1 MDTAGKKGSAHMNAT
16 FLDGYIKISILI
28 ALIDAVLAV
37 KSFQKNK
44 TTGRFL
50 GFACAGAAVVDI
62 SYLISILN
70 DEYLCMSVMSS
81 VYFVTIDV
89 MLMCLLV
96 FTVYFTKGKFTKTG
110 KTFMGLCAAYAG
122 FEILVFAINP
132 FYEIAIHYVRRNTFI
147 AKYSYQMRPLYVM
160 HLLFTYMLVVTVV
173 VLLFRKM
180 YRIPREYR
188 AQYRYVILGILIIV
202 SVNGVFLFWPGET
215 VYSLLDYSICG
226 YSLTAF
232 LLYWSCFDYSTHG
245 MLNCLKT
252 SIFENIGQGIVL
264 FDYNDHLIL
273 HNERADD
280 LLGGLQTEK
289 CALLEDF
296 LNCYDL
302 SLNTETGD
310 DSFSLQC
317 YIKNGE
323 DIRPLRCDIRSL
335 KNEKGQR
342 LGQLFVFSDAAL
354 ETDLLTGF
362 QDWESFQLFANSS
375 PNAFPCP
382 TAAAIC
388 DINSLSVINST
399 MGNQVGNQQIRM
411 LADTMRQCFPK
422 KTYYVRGLE
431 ASLIALCSHSSE
443 SEMQACM
450 ARVKELFSGKIQYAV
465 SVTTE
470 EKPDILRAVFSA
482 SKAMRAKKLLDRE
495 SIHSDMLT
503 SLIRALQECDSD
515 TEHHVRRTQLMGA
528 ELGKRIELTDIQQ
541 SNLSLLC
548 LLHDIGKIGIPLEIL
563 NKPGK
568 LSEEEWKILQSHTE
582 KGYEIANSNNE
593 LRGIADEIRHH
604 HERWDGKGYPD
615 GLSRESIPL
624 LSRVIAVVDAYDAMT
639 NNRSYRHAMSPS
651 EAMAELKRCAG
662 SQFDPFIVSE
672 FLQMLKERPPEEIE
686 GGDTAEKRE
695 NGPADQLGP
704 ADSGVETGRH
714 VHLVPYSRYVLDES
728 MRIVFVD
735 ENFEKLTGYTQ
746 EDIRTTTMIQAD
758 LIPEEERTE
767 YLCHTNACLAKSP
780 LVFQEHKLRRKDG
793 SDIYVFCFGRVY
805 FDSAVRAERSEIII
819 ADITKTYSMK
829 MLADAEQNKAQIRLK
844 YWEDTYRR
852 DSLTG
857 LLNHAAFRSDVELKL
872 LEGNAKVLMMMMDVD
887 KFKEYNDTFGHHN
900 GDKFL
905 ILVAQALHVSL
916 RKEDRACRMGGDEF
930 AAALFFNLD
939 TPEAVI
945 RERAQQIFDKV
956 SITLRGATGGTGI
969 SMGAAIA
976 EPDTTF
982 NQLYEA
988 SDKALYQAKE
998 SGRGRLVIS

>member
-1 MDTAGKKGSAHMNAT
+1 MNAT

-110 KTFMGLCAAYAG
+110 KTFMGLCAAYTG

-302 SLNTETGD
+302 SLNTETAD

-317 YIKNGE
+317 YIENGE

-362 QDWESFQLFANSS
+362 QDWESFQLFADSS

-470 EKPDILRAVFSA
+470 EKPDILRAIFSA

-495 SIHSDMLT
+495 STHSDMLT

-672 FLQMLKERPPEEIE
+672 FLQLLKERPPEEI
-686 GGDTAEKRE
+686 GSGDTAEKRG
-695 NGPADQLGP
+695 NGPADQPGP
-704 ADSGVETGRH
+704 ADSSVETGRH

-746 EDIRTTTMIQAD
+746 EDIRTTPMIQAD

-872 LEGNAKVLMMMMDVD
+872 LEGNAKVLMLMMDVD

-998 SGRGRLVIS
+998 NGRGRLVIS

>member
-1 MDTAGKKGSAHMNAT
+1 MNAM
-16 FLDGYIKISILI
+16 FLDYYIMISILI
-28 ALIDAVLAV
+28 ALVDAVLAI

-50 GFACAGAAVVDI
+50 GHACAGAAVVDI
-62 SYLISILN
+62 SYLVSILN
-70 DEYLCMSVMSS
+70 DDYLCMSVMSS
-81 VYFVTIDV
+81 IYFVTIDV
-89 MLMCLLV
+89 MLLCLLV
-96 FTVYFTKGKFTKTG
+96 FTVYFTKGKFTKAG
-110 KTFMGLCAAYAG
+110 KTFLGLSVLYTA
-122 FEILVFAINP
+122 FEIVVFAINP
-132 FYEIAIHYVRRNTFI
+132 FYEIAIHYVPRNTLI
-147 AKYSYQMRPLYVM
+147 AKYSYQMRPLYVI
-160 HLLFTYMLVVTVV
+160 HLLFTYTLVIVVV
-173 VLLFRKM
+173 VLLIRKM
-180 YRIPREYR
+180 CSIPKEYR
-188 AQYRYVILGILIIV
+188 AQYRYVILGILVIV

-273 HNERADD
+273 HNEKADA
-280 LLGGLQTEK
+280 LLGGIQPEK
-289 CALLEDF
+289 CAVLEDF

-302 SLNTETGD
+302 SLNAETED

-317 YIKNGE
+317 YIKNDE
-323 DIRPLRCDIRSL
+323 DVRPLRCDIRSL

-362 QDWESFQLFANSS
+362 QDWESFQLFAGSN

-382 TAAAIC
+382 TAVAIC

-399 MGNQVGNQQIRM
+399 MGNQAGNQAIKM

-422 KTYYVRGLE
+422 QTYYVRGLE
-431 ASLIALCSHSSE
+431 ANLIALCSHSNE
-443 SEMQACM
+443 AAMQTHM
-450 ARVKELFSGKIQYAV
+450 ARVKESFSGKIQYAV

-470 EKPDILRAVFSA
+470 SNPDIQQAILMAT
-482 SKAMRAKKLLDRE
+482 KAMRAKKLLDRE
-495 SIHSDMLT
+495 SIHSEMLT

-541 SNLSLLC
+541 SKLSLLC

-568 LSEEEWKILQSHTE
+568 LSDEEWKILQSHTE
-582 KGYEIANSNNE
+582 KGYEIASSNNE

-639 NNRSYRHAMSPS
+639 NNRSYRHAISAS
-651 EAMAELKRCAG
+651 KAMAELRRCAG

-672 FLQMLKERPPEEIE
+672 FLQMLKENPPDELIS
-686 GGDTAEKRE
+686 GDAAEKSRNE
-695 NGPADQLGP
+695 HIEHAETADNGT
-704 ADSGVETGRH
+704 ETCHH
-714 VHLVPYSRYVLDES
+714 VHSVPYSRYVLDES
-728 MRIVFVD
+728 MRIVSAD
-735 ENFEKLTGYTQ
+735 ENFEKLTGYTPK
-746 EDIRTTTMIQAD
+746 DIQARSVLQAD

-780 LVFQEHKLRRKDG
+780 MVFQEHKLRRKDG

-819 ADITKTYSMK
+819 ADITKTYSVK

-844 YWEDTYRR
+844 YWEETYRR

-857 LLNHAAFRSDVELKL
+857 LLNHAAFRSDLELKL
-872 LEGNAKVLMMMMDVD
+872 LEGKSKVMMLMMDVD

-905 ILVAQALHVSL
+905 ILVAQTLHMSL

-930 AAALFFNLD
+930 AAALFFSLN
-939 TPEAVI
+939 TPEATI
-945 RERAQQIFDKV
+945 QERAQQIFDKV
-956 SITLRGATGGTGI
+956 SITLKGADGRTGI
-969 SMGAAIA
+969 SMGVAIA
-976 EPDTTF
+976 EPDATF

-998 SGRGRLVIS
+998 NGRGRLVIS

>member
-1 MDTAGKKGSAHMNAT
+1 MNAM
-16 FLDGYIKISILI
+16 FLDYYIMISILI
-28 ALIDAVLAV
+28 ALVDAVLAI

-50 GFACAGAAVVDI
+50 GHACAGAAVVDI
-62 SYLISILN
+62 SYLVSILN
-70 DEYLCMSVMSS
+70 DDYLCMSVMSS
-81 VYFVTIDV
+81 IYFVTIDV
-89 MLMCLLV
+89 MLLCLLV
-96 FTVYFTKGKFTKTG
+96 FTVYFTKGKFTKAG
-110 KTFMGLCAAYAG
+110 NTFLGLSVLYTA
-122 FEILVFAINP
+122 FEIVVFAINP
-132 FYEIAIHYVRRNTFI
+132 FYEIAIHYVPRNTLI
-147 AKYSYQMRPLYVM
+147 AKYSYQMRPLYVI
-160 HLLFTYMLVVTVV
+160 HLLFTYTLVIVVV
-173 VLLFRKM
+173 VLLIRKM
-180 YRIPREYR
+180 CSIPKEYR
-188 AQYRYVILGILIIV
+188 AQYRYVILGILVIV

-273 HNERADD
+273 HNERADA
-280 LLGGLQTEK
+280 LLGGIQPEK
-289 CALLEDF
+289 CAVLEDF

-302 SLNTETGD
+302 SLNAETED

-317 YIKNGE
+317 YIKNDE
-323 DIRPLRCDIRSL
+323 DVRPLRCDIRSL

-362 QDWESFQLFANSS
+362 QDWESFQLFAGSN

-382 TAAAIC
+382 TAVAIC

-399 MGNQVGNQQIRM
+399 MGNQAGNQAIKM

-422 KTYYVRGLE
+422 QTYYVRGLE
-431 ASLIALCSHSSE
+431 ANLIALCSHSNE
-443 SEMQACM
+443 AAMQTHM
-450 ARVKELFSGKIQYAV
+450 ARVKESFSGKIQYAV

-470 EKPDILRAVFSA
+470 SNPDIQQAILMAT
-482 SKAMRAKKLLDRE
+482 KAMRAKKLLDRE
-495 SIHSDMLT
+495 SIHSEMLT

-541 SNLSLLC
+541 SKLSLLC

-568 LSEEEWKILQSHTE
+568 LSDEEWKILQSHTE
-582 KGYEIANSNNE
+582 KGYEIASSNNE

-639 NNRSYRHAMSPS
+639 NNRSYRHAISAS
-651 EAMAELKRCAG
+651 KAMAELRRCVG

-672 FLQMLKERPPEEIE
+672 FLQMLKENPPDELIS
-686 GGDTAEKRE
+686 GDAAEKSRNE
-695 NGPADQLGP
+695 HIEHAETADNGT
-704 ADSGVETGRH
+704 ETCHH
-714 VHLVPYSRYVLDES
+714 VHSVPYSRYVLDES
-728 MRIVFVD
+728 MRIVSAD
-735 ENFEKLTGYTQ
+735 ENFEKLTGYTPK
-746 EDIRTTTMIQAD
+746 DIQARSVLQAD

-780 LVFQEHKLRRKDG
+780 MVFQEHKLRRKDG

-819 ADITKTYSMK
+819 ADITKTYSVK

-844 YWEDTYRR
+844 YWEETYRR

-857 LLNHAAFRSDVELKL
+857 LLNHAAFRSDLELKL
-872 LEGNAKVLMMMMDVD
+872 LEGKSKVMMLMMDVD

-905 ILVAQALHVSL
+905 ILVAQTLHMSL

-930 AAALFFNLD
+930 AAALFFSLN
-939 TPEAVI
+939 TPEATI
-945 RERAQQIFDKV
+945 QERAQQIFDKV
-956 SITLRGATGGTGI
+956 SITLKGADGRTGI
-969 SMGAAIA
+969 SMGVAIA
-976 EPDTTF
+976 EPDATF

-998 SGRGRLVIS
+998 NGRGRLVIS

>member
-1 MDTAGKKGSAHMNAT
+1 MNAM
-16 FLDGYIKISILI
+16 FLDYYIMISILI
-28 ALIDAVLAV
+28 ALVDAVLAI

-50 GFACAGAAVVDI
+50 GHACAGAAVVDI
-62 SYLISILN
+62 SYLVSILN
-70 DEYLCMSVMSS
+70 DDYLCMSVMSS
-81 VYFVTIDV
+81 IYFVTIDV
-89 MLMCLLV
+89 MLLCLLV
-96 FTVYFTKGKFTKTG
+96 FTVYFTKGKFTKAG
-110 KTFMGLCAAYAG
+110 NTFLGLSVLYTA
-122 FEILVFAINP
+122 FEIVVFAINP
-132 FYEIAIHYVRRNTFI
+132 FYEIAIHYVPRNTLI
-147 AKYSYQMRPLYVM
+147 AKYSYQMRPLYVI
-160 HLLFTYMLVVTVV
+160 HLLFTYTLVIVVV
-173 VLLFRKM
+173 VLLIRKM
-180 YRIPREYR
+180 CSIPKEYR
-188 AQYRYVILGILIIV
+188 AQYRYVILGILVIV

-273 HNERADD
+273 HNERADA
-280 LLGGLQTEK
+280 LLGGIQPEK
-289 CALLEDF
+289 CAVLEDF

-302 SLNTETGD
+302 SLNAETED

-317 YIKNGE
+317 YIKNDE
-323 DIRPLRCDIRSL
+323 DVRPLRCDIRSL

-362 QDWESFQLFANSS
+362 QDWESFQLFAGSN

-382 TAAAIC
+382 TAVAIC

-399 MGNQVGNQQIRM
+399 MGNQAGNQAIKM

-422 KTYYVRGLE
+422 QTYYVRGLE
-431 ASLIALCSHSSE
+431 ANLIALCSHSNE
-443 SEMQACM
+443 AAMQTHM
-450 ARVKELFSGKIQYAV
+450 ARVKESFSGKIQYAV

-470 EKPDILRAVFSA
+470 SNPDIQQAILMAT
-482 SKAMRAKKLLDRE
+482 KAMRAKKLLDRE
-495 SIHSDMLT
+495 SIHSEMLT

-541 SNLSLLC
+541 SKLSLLC

-568 LSEEEWKILQSHTE
+568 LSDEEWKILQSHTE
-582 KGYEIANSNNE
+582 KGYEIASSNNE

-639 NNRSYRHAMSPS
+639 NNRSYRHAISAS
-651 EAMAELKRCAG
+651 KAMAELRRCAG

-672 FLQMLKERPPEEIE
+672 FLQMLKENPPDELIS
-686 GGDTAEKRE
+686 GDAAEKSRNE
-695 NGPADQLGP
+695 HIEHAETADNGT
-704 ADSGVETGRH
+704 ETCHH
-714 VHLVPYSRYVLDES
+714 VHSVPYSRYVLDES
-728 MRIVFVD
+728 MRIVSAD
-735 ENFEKLTGYTQ
+735 ENFEKLTGYTPK
-746 EDIRTTTMIQAD
+746 DIQARPVLQAD

-780 LVFQEHKLRRKDG
+780 MVFQEHKLRRKDG

-844 YWEDTYRR
+844 YWEETYRR

-857 LLNHAAFRSDVELKL
+857 LLNHAAFRSDLELKL
-872 LEGNAKVLMMMMDVD
+872 LEGKSKVMMLMMDVD

-905 ILVAQALHVSL
+905 ILVAQTLHMSL

-930 AAALFFNLD
+930 AAALFFSLN
-939 TPEAVI
+939 TPEATI
-945 RERAQQIFDKV
+945 QERAQQIFDKV
-956 SITLRGATGGTGI
+956 SITLKGADGRTGI
-969 SMGAAIA
+969 SMGVAIA
-976 EPDTTF
+976 EPDATF

-998 SGRGRLVIS
+998 NGRGRLVIS

>member
-1 MDTAGKKGSAHMNAT
+1 MNAM
-16 FLDGYIKISILI
+16 FLDYYIMISILI
-28 ALIDAVLAV
+28 ALVDAVLAI

-50 GFACAGAAVVDI
+50 GHACTGAAVVDI
-62 SYLISILN
+62 SYLVSILN
-70 DEYLCMSVMSS
+70 DDYLCMSVMSS
-81 VYFVTIDV
+81 IYFVTIDV
-89 MLMCLLV
+89 MLLCLLV
-96 FTVYFTKGKFTKTG
+96 FTVYFTKGKFTKAG
-110 KTFMGLCAAYAG
+110 NTFLGLSVLYTA
-122 FEILVFAINP
+122 FEIVVFAINP
-132 FYEIAIHYVRRNTFI
+132 FYEIAIHYVPRNTLI
-147 AKYSYQMRPLYVM
+147 AKYSYQMRPLYVI
-160 HLLFTYMLVVTVV
+160 HLLFTYTLVIVVV
-173 VLLFRKM
+173 VLLIRKM
-180 YRIPREYR
+180 CSIPKEYR
-188 AQYRYVILGILIIV
+188 AQYRYVILGILVIV

-273 HNERADD
+273 HNERADA
-280 LLGGLQTEK
+280 LLGGIQPEK
-289 CALLEDF
+289 CAVLEDF

-302 SLNTETGD
+302 SLNAETED

-317 YIKNGE
+317 YIKNDE
-323 DIRPLRCDIRSL
+323 DVRPLRCDIRSL

-362 QDWESFQLFANSS
+362 QDWESFQLFAGSN

-382 TAAAIC
+382 TAVAIC
-388 DINSLSVINST
+388 DINTLSVINST
-399 MGNQVGNQQIRM
+399 MGNQAGNQAIKM

-422 KTYYVRGLE
+422 QTYYVRGLE
-431 ASLIALCSHSSE
+431 ANLIALCSHSNE
-443 SEMQACM
+443 AAMQTHM
-450 ARVKELFSGKIQYAV
+450 ARVKESFSGKIQYAV

-470 EKPDILRAVFSA
+470 SNPDIQQAILMAT
-482 SKAMRAKKLLDRE
+482 KAMRAKKLLDRE
-495 SIHSDMLT
+495 SIHSEMLT

-541 SNLSLLC
+541 SKLSLLC

-568 LSEEEWKILQSHTE
+568 LSDEEWKILQSHTE
-582 KGYEIANSNNE
+582 KGYEIASSNNE

-639 NNRSYRHAMSPS
+639 NNRSYRHAISAS
-651 EAMAELKRCAG
+651 KAMAELRRCAG

-672 FLQMLKERPPEEIE
+672 FLQMLKENPPDELIS
-686 GGDTAEKRE
+686 GDAAEKSRNE
-695 NGPADQLGP
+695 HIEHAETADNGT
-704 ADSGVETGRH
+704 ETCHH
-714 VHLVPYSRYVLDES
+714 VHSVPYSRYVLDES
-728 MRIVFVD
+728 MRIVSAD
-735 ENFEKLTGYTQ
+735 ENFEKLTGYTPK
-746 EDIRTTTMIQAD
+746 DIQARSVLQAD

-780 LVFQEHKLRRKDG
+780 MVFQEHKLRRKDG

-819 ADITKTYSMK
+819 ADITKTYSVK

-844 YWEDTYRR
+844 YWEETYRR

-857 LLNHAAFRSDVELKL
+857 LLNHAAFRSDLELKL
-872 LEGNAKVLMMMMDVD
+872 LEGKSKVMMLMMDVD

-905 ILVAQALHVSL
+905 ILVAQTLHMSL

-930 AAALFFNLD
+930 AAALFFSLN
-939 TPEAVI
+939 TPEATI
-945 RERAQQIFDKV
+945 QERAQQIFDKV
-956 SITLRGATGGTGI
+956 SITLKGADGRTGI
-969 SMGAAIA
+969 SMGVAIA
-976 EPDTTF
+976 EPDATF

-998 SGRGRLVIS
+998 NGRGRLVIS

>member
-1 MDTAGKKGSAHMNAT
+1 MNAM
-16 FLDGYIKISILI
+16 FLDYYIMISILI
-28 ALIDAVLAV
+28 ALVDAVLAI

-50 GFACAGAAVVDI
+50 GHACTGAAVVDI
-62 SYLISILN
+62 SYLVSILN
-70 DEYLCMSVMSS
+70 DDYLCMSVMSS
-81 VYFVTIDV
+81 IYFVTIDV
-89 MLMCLLV
+89 MLLCLLV
-96 FTVYFTKGKFTKTG
+96 FTVYFTKGKFTKAG
-110 KTFMGLCAAYAG
+110 NTFLGLSVLYTA
-122 FEILVFAINP
+122 FEIVVFAINP
-132 FYEIAIHYVRRNTFI
+132 FYEIAIHYVPRNTLI
-147 AKYSYQMRPLYVM
+147 AKYSYQMRPLYVI
-160 HLLFTYMLVVTVV
+160 HLLFTYTLVIVVV
-173 VLLFRKM
+173 VLLIRKM
-180 YRIPREYR
+180 CSIPKEYR
-188 AQYRYVILGILIIV
+188 AQYRYVILGILVIV

-273 HNERADD
+273 HNERADA
-280 LLGGLQTEK
+280 LLGGIQPEK
-289 CALLEDF
+289 CAVLEDF

-302 SLNTETGD
+302 SLNAETED

-317 YIKNGE
+317 YIKSDE
-323 DIRPLRCDIRSL
+323 DVRPLRCDIRSL

-362 QDWESFQLFANSS
+362 QDWESFQLFAGSN

-382 TAAAIC
+382 TAVAIC

-399 MGNQVGNQQIRM
+399 MGNQAGNQAIKM

-422 KTYYVRGLE
+422 QTYYVRGLE
-431 ASLIALCSHSSE
+431 ANLIALCSHSNE
-443 SEMQACM
+443 AAMQTHM
-450 ARVKELFSGKIQYAV
+450 ARVKESFSGKIQYAV

-470 EKPDILRAVFSA
+470 SNPDIQQAILMAT
-482 SKAMRAKKLLDRE
+482 KAMRAKKLLDRE
-495 SIHSDMLT
+495 SIHSEMLT

-541 SNLSLLC
+541 SKLSLLC

-568 LSEEEWKILQSHTE
+568 LSDEEWKILQSHTE
-582 KGYEIANSNNE
+582 KGYEIASSNNE

-639 NNRSYRHAMSPS
+639 NNRSYRHAISAS
-651 EAMAELKRCAG
+651 KAMAELRRCAG

-672 FLQMLKERPPEEIE
+672 FLQMLKENPPDELIS
-686 GGDTAEKRE
+686 GDAAEKSRNE
-695 NGPADQLGP
+695 HIEHAETADNGT
-704 ADSGVETGRH
+704 ETCHH
-714 VHLVPYSRYVLDES
+714 VHSVPYSRYVLDES
-728 MRIVFVD
+728 MRIVSAD
-735 ENFEKLTGYTQ
+735 ENFEKLTGYTPK
-746 EDIRTTTMIQAD
+746 DIQARSVLQAD

-780 LVFQEHKLRRKDG
+780 MVFQEHKLRRKDG

-844 YWEDTYRR
+844 YWEETYRR

-857 LLNHAAFRSDVELKL
+857 LLNHAAFRSDLELKL
-872 LEGNAKVLMMMMDVD
+872 LEGKSKVMMLMMDVD

-905 ILVAQALHVSL
+905 ILVAQTLHMSL

-930 AAALFFNLD
+930 AAALFFSLN
-939 TPEAVI
+939 TPEATI
-945 RERAQQIFDKV
+945 QERAQQIFDKV
-956 SITLRGATGGTGI
+956 SITLKGADGRTGI
-969 SMGAAIA
+969 SMGVAIA
-976 EPDTTF
+976 EPDATF

-998 SGRGRLVIS
+998 NGRGRLVIS

>member
-1 MDTAGKKGSAHMNAT
+1 MNAM
-16 FLDGYIKISILI
+16 FLDYYIMISILI
-28 ALIDAVLAV
+28 ALVDAVLAI

-50 GFACAGAAVVDI
+50 GHACAGAAVVDI
-62 SYLISILN
+62 SYLVSILN
-70 DEYLCMSVMSS
+70 DDYLCMSVMSS
-81 VYFVTIDV
+81 IYFVTIDV
-89 MLMCLLV
+89 MLLCLLV
-96 FTVYFTKGKFTKTG
+96 FTVYFTKGKFTKAG
-110 KTFMGLCAAYAG
+110 NTFLGLSVLYTA
-122 FEILVFAINP
+122 FEIVVFAINP
-132 FYEIAIHYVRRNTFI
+132 FYEIASHYVPRDTLI
-147 AKYSYQMRPLYVM
+147 AKYSYQMRPLYVI
-160 HLLFTYMLVVTVV
+160 HLLFTYTLVIVVV
-173 VLLFRKM
+173 VLLIRKM
-180 YRIPREYR
+180 CSIPKEYR
-188 AQYRYVILGILIIV
+188 AQYRYVILGILVIV

-273 HNERADD
+273 HNERADA
-280 LLGGLQTEK
+280 LLGGIQPEK
-289 CALLEDF
+289 CAVLEDF

-302 SLNTETGD
+302 SLNAETED

-317 YIKNGE
+317 YIKNDE
-323 DIRPLRCDIRSL
+323 DVRPLRCDIRSL

-362 QDWESFQLFANSS
+362 QDWESFQLFAGSN

-382 TAAAIC
+382 TAVAIC

-399 MGNQVGNQQIRM
+399 MGNQAGNQAIKM

-422 KTYYVRGLE
+422 QTYYVRGLE
-431 ASLIALCSHSSE
+431 ANLIALCSHSNE
-443 SEMQACM
+443 AAMQTHM
-450 ARVKELFSGKIQYAV
+450 ARVKESFSGKIQYAV

-470 EKPDILRAVFSA
+470 SNPDIQQAILMAT
-482 SKAMRAKKLLDRE
+482 KAMRAKKLLDRE
-495 SIHSDMLT
+495 SIHSEMLT

-541 SNLSLLC
+541 SKLSLLC

-568 LSEEEWKILQSHTE
+568 LSDEEWKILQSHTE
-582 KGYEIANSNNE
+582 KGYEIASSNNE

-639 NNRSYRHAMSPS
+639 NNRSYRHAISAS
-651 EAMAELKRCAG
+651 KAMAELRRCAG

-672 FLQMLKERPPEEIE
+672 FLQMLKENPPDELIS
-686 GGDTAEKRE
+686 GDAAEKSRNE
-695 NGPADQLGP
+695 HIEHAETADNGT
-704 ADSGVETGRH
+704 ETCHH
-714 VHLVPYSRYVLDES
+714 VHSVPYSRYVLDES
-728 MRIVFVD
+728 MRIVSAD
-735 ENFEKLTGYTQ
+735 ENFEKLTGYTPK
-746 EDIRTTTMIQAD
+746 DIQARSVLQAD

-780 LVFQEHKLRRKDG
+780 MVFQEHKLRRKDG

-844 YWEDTYRR
+844 YWEETYRR

-857 LLNHAAFRSDVELKL
+857 LLNHAAFRSDLELKL
-872 LEGNAKVLMMMMDVD
+872 LEGKSKVMMLMMDVD

-905 ILVAQALHVSL
+905 ILVAQTLHMSL

-930 AAALFFNLD
+930 AAALFFSLN
-939 TPEAVI
+939 TPEATI
-945 RERAQQIFDKV
+945 QERAQQIFDKV
-956 SITLRGATGGTGI
+956 SITLKGADGRTGI
-969 SMGAAIA
+969 SMGVAIA
-976 EPDTTF
+976 EPDATF

-998 SGRGRLVIS
+998 NGRGRLVIS

>member
-1 MDTAGKKGSAHMNAT
+1 MNAM
-16 FLDGYIKISILI
+16 FLDYYIMISILI
-28 ALIDAVLAV
+28 ALVDAVLAI

-50 GFACAGAAVVDI
+50 GHACAGAAVVDI
-62 SYLISILN
+62 SYLVSILN
-70 DEYLCMSVMSS
+70 DDYLCMSVMSS
-81 VYFVTIDV
+81 IYFVTIDV
-89 MLMCLLV
+89 MLLCLLV
-96 FTVYFTKGKFTKTG
+96 FTVYFTKGKFTKAG
-110 KTFMGLCAAYAG
+110 NTFLGLSVLYTA
-122 FEILVFAINP
+122 FEIVVFAINP
-132 FYEIAIHYVRRNTFI
+132 FYEIAIHYVPRNTLI
-147 AKYSYQMRPLYVM
+147 AKYSYQMRPLYVI
-160 HLLFTYMLVVTVV
+160 HLLFTYTLVIVVV
-173 VLLFRKM
+173 VLLIRKM
-180 YRIPREYR
+180 CSIPKEYR
-188 AQYRYVILGILIIV
+188 AQYRYVILGILVIV

-273 HNERADD
+273 HNERADA
-280 LLGGLQTEK
+280 LLGGIQPEK
-289 CALLEDF
+289 CAVLEDF

-302 SLNTETGD
+302 SLNAETED

-317 YIKNGE
+317 YIKNDE
-323 DIRPLRCDIRSL
+323 DVRPLRCDIRSL

-362 QDWESFQLFANSS
+362 QDWESFQLFAGSN

-382 TAAAIC
+382 TAVAIC

-399 MGNQVGNQQIRM
+399 MGNQAGNQAIKM

-422 KTYYVRGLE
+422 QTYYVRGLE
-431 ASLIALCSHSSE
+431 ANLIALCSHSNE
-443 SEMQACM
+443 AAMQTHM
-450 ARVKELFSGKIQYAV
+450 ARVKESFSGKIQYAV

-470 EKPDILRAVFSA
+470 SNPDIQQAILMAT
-482 SKAMRAKKLLDRE
+482 KAMRAKKLLDRE
-495 SIHSDMLT
+495 SIHSEMLT

-541 SNLSLLC
+541 SKLSLLC

-568 LSEEEWKILQSHTE
+568 LSDEEWKILQSHTE
-582 KGYEIANSNNE
+582 KGYEIASSNNE

-639 NNRSYRHAMSPS
+639 NNRSYRHAISAS
-651 EAMAELKRCAG
+651 KAMAELRRCAG

-672 FLQMLKERPPEEIE
+672 FLQMLKENPPDELIS
-686 GGDTAEKRE
+686 GDAAEKSRNE
-695 NGPADQLGP
+695 HIEHAETADNGT
-704 ADSGVETGRH
+704 ETCHH
-714 VHLVPYSRYVLDES
+714 VHSVPYSRYVLDES
-728 MRIVFVD
+728 MRIVSAD
-735 ENFEKLTGYTQ
+735 ENFEKLTGYTPK
-746 EDIRTTTMIQAD
+746 DIQARSVLQAD

-780 LVFQEHKLRRKDG
+780 MVFQEHKLRRKDG

-819 ADITKTYSMK
+819 ADITKTYSVK

-844 YWEDTYRR
+844 YWEETYRR

-857 LLNHAAFRSDVELKL
+857 LLNHAAFRSDLELKL
-872 LEGNAKVLMMMMDVD
+872 LEGKSKVMMLMMDVD

-905 ILVAQALHVSL
+905 ILVAQTLHMSL

-930 AAALFFNLD
+930 AAALFFSLN
-939 TPEAVI
+939 TPEATI
-945 RERAQQIFDKV
+945 QERAQQIFDKV
-956 SITLRGATGGTGI
+956 SITLKGADGRTGI
-969 SMGAAIA
+969 SMGVAIA
-976 EPDTTF
+976 EPDATF
-982 NQLYEA
+982 YQLYEA

-998 SGRGRLVIS
+998 NGRGRLVIS

>member
-1 MDTAGKKGSAHMNAT
+1 MNAM
-16 FLDGYIKISILI
+16 FLDYYIMISILI
-28 ALIDAVLAV
+28 ALVDAVLAI

-50 GFACAGAAVVDI
+50 GHACAGAAVVDI
-62 SYLISILN
+62 SYLVSILN
-70 DEYLCMSVMSS
+70 DDYLCMSVMSS
-81 VYFVTIDV
+81 IYFVTIDV
-89 MLMCLLV
+89 MLLCLLV
-96 FTVYFTKGKFTKTG
+96 FTVYFTKGKFTKAG
-110 KTFMGLCAAYAG
+110 NTFLGLSVLYTA
-122 FEILVFAINP
+122 FEIVVFAINP
-132 FYEIAIHYVRRNTFI
+132 FYEIAIHYVPRNTLI
-147 AKYSYQMRPLYVM
+147 AKYSYQMRPLYVI
-160 HLLFTYMLVVTVV
+160 HLLFTYTLVIVVV
-173 VLLFRKM
+173 VLLIRKM
-180 YRIPREYR
+180 CSIPKEYR
-188 AQYRYVILGILIIV
+188 AQYRYVILGILVIV

-264 FDYNDHLIL
+264 FDYNDRLIL
-273 HNERADD
+273 HNERADA
-280 LLGGLQTEK
+280 LLGGIQPEK
-289 CALLEDF
+289 CAVLEDF

-302 SLNTETGD
+302 SLNAETED

-317 YIKNGE
+317 YIKNDE
-323 DIRPLRCDIRSL
+323 DVRPLRCDIRSL

-362 QDWESFQLFANSS
+362 QDWESFQLFAGSN

-382 TAAAIC
+382 TAVAIC

-399 MGNQVGNQQIRM
+399 MGNQAGNQAIKM

-422 KTYYVRGLE
+422 QTYYVRGLE
-431 ASLIALCSHSSE
+431 ANLIALCSHSNE
-443 SEMQACM
+443 AAMQTHM
-450 ARVKELFSGKIQYAV
+450 ARVKESFSGKIQYAV

-470 EKPDILRAVFSA
+470 SNPDIQQAILMAT
-482 SKAMRAKKLLDRE
+482 KAMRAKKLLDRE
-495 SIHSDMLT
+495 SIHSEMLT

-541 SNLSLLC
+541 SKLSLLC

-568 LSEEEWKILQSHTE
+568 LSDEEWKILQSHTE
-582 KGYEIANSNNE
+582 KGYEIASSNNE

-639 NNRSYRHAMSPS
+639 NNRSYRHAISAS
-651 EAMAELKRCAG
+651 KAMAELRRCAG

-672 FLQMLKERPPEEIE
+672 FLQMLKENPPDELIS
-686 GGDTAEKRE
+686 GDAAEKSRNE
-695 NGPADQLGP
+695 HIEHAETADNGT
-704 ADSGVETGRH
+704 ETCHH
-714 VHLVPYSRYVLDES
+714 VHSVPYSRYVLDES
-728 MRIVFVD
+728 MRIVSAD
-735 ENFEKLTGYTQ
+735 ENFEKLTGYTPK
-746 EDIRTTTMIQAD
+746 DIQARPVLQAD

-780 LVFQEHKLRRKDG
+780 MVFQEHKLRRKDG

-819 ADITKTYSMK
+819 ADITKTYSVK

-844 YWEDTYRR
+844 YWEETYRR

-857 LLNHAAFRSDVELKL
+857 LLNHAAFRSDLELKL
-872 LEGNAKVLMMMMDVD
+872 LEGKSKVMMLMMDVD

-905 ILVAQALHVSL
+905 ILVAQTLHMSL

-930 AAALFFNLD
+930 AAALFFSLN
-939 TPEAVI
+939 TPEATI
-945 RERAQQIFDKV
+945 QERAQQIFDKV
-956 SITLRGATGGTGI
+956 SITLKGADGRTGI
-969 SMGAAIA
+969 SMGVAIA
-976 EPDTTF
+976 EPDATF

-998 SGRGRLVIS
+998 NGRGRLVIS

>member
-1 MDTAGKKGSAHMNAT
+1 MNAM
-16 FLDGYIKISILI
+16 FLDYYIMISILI
-28 ALIDAVLAV
+28 ALVDAVLAI

-50 GFACAGAAVVDI
+50 GHACTGAAVVDI
-62 SYLISILN
+62 SYLVSILN
-70 DEYLCMSVMSS
+70 DDYLCMSVMSS
-81 VYFVTIDV
+81 IYFVTIDV
-89 MLMCLLV
+89 MLLCLLV
-96 FTVYFTKGKFTKTG
+96 FTVYFTKGKFTKAG
-110 KTFMGLCAAYAG
+110 NTFLGLSVLYTA
-122 FEILVFAINP
+122 FEIVVFAINP
-132 FYEIAIHYVRRNTFI
+132 FYEIAIHYVPRNTLI
-147 AKYSYQMRPLYVM
+147 AKYSYQMRPLYVI
-160 HLLFTYMLVVTVV
+160 HLLFTYTLVIVVV
-173 VLLFRKM
+173 VLLIRKM
-180 YRIPREYR
+180 CSIPKEYR
-188 AQYRYVILGILIIV
+188 AQYRYVILGILVIV

-273 HNERADD
+273 HNERADA
-280 LLGGLQTEK
+280 LLGGIQPEK
-289 CALLEDF
+289 CAVLEDF

-302 SLNTETGD
+302 SLNAETED

-317 YIKNGE
+317 YIKNDE
-323 DIRPLRCDIRSL
+323 DVRPLRCDIRSL

-362 QDWESFQLFANSS
+362 QDWESFQLFAGSN

-382 TAAAIC
+382 TAVAIC
-388 DINSLSVINST
+388 DINGLSVINST
-399 MGNQVGNQQIRM
+399 MGNQAGNQAIKM

-422 KTYYVRGLE
+422 QTYYVRGLE
-431 ASLIALCSHSSE
+431 ANLIALCSHSNE
-443 SEMQACM
+443 AAMQTHM
-450 ARVKELFSGKIQYAV
+450 ARVKESFSGKIQYAV

-470 EKPDILRAVFSA
+470 SNPDIQQAILMAT
-482 SKAMRAKKLLDRE
+482 KAMRAKKLLDRE
-495 SIHSDMLT
+495 SIHSEMLT

-541 SNLSLLC
+541 SKLSLLC

-568 LSEEEWKILQSHTE
+568 LSDEEWKILQSHTE
-582 KGYEIANSNNE
+582 KGYEIASSNNE

-639 NNRSYRHAMSPS
+639 NNRSYRHAISAS
-651 EAMAELKRCAG
+651 KAMAELRRCAG

-672 FLQMLKERPPEEIE
+672 FLQMLKENPPDELIS
-686 GGDTAEKRE
+686 GDAAEKSRNE
-695 NGPADQLGP
+695 HIEHAETADNGT
-704 ADSGVETGRH
+704 ETCHH
-714 VHLVPYSRYVLDES
+714 VHSVPYSRYVLDES
-728 MRIVFVD
+728 MRIVSAD
-735 ENFEKLTGYTQ
+735 ENFEKLTGYTPK
-746 EDIRTTTMIQAD
+746 DIQARSVLQAD

-780 LVFQEHKLRRKDG
+780 MVFQEHKLRRKDG

-844 YWEDTYRR
+844 YWEETYRR

-857 LLNHAAFRSDVELKL
+857 LLNHAAFRSDLELKL
-872 LEGNAKVLMMMMDVD
+872 LEGKSKVMMLMMDVD

-905 ILVAQALHVSL
+905 ILVAQTLHMSL

-930 AAALFFNLD
+930 AAALFFSLN
-939 TPEAVI
+939 TPEATI
-945 RERAQQIFDKV
+945 QERAQQIFDKV
-956 SITLRGATGGTGI
+956 SITLKGADGRTGI
-969 SMGAAIA
+969 SMGVAIA
-976 EPDTTF
+976 EPDATF

-998 SGRGRLVIS
+998 NGRGRLVIS

>member
-1 MDTAGKKGSAHMNAT
+1 MNAM
-16 FLDGYIKISILI
+16 FLDYYIMISILI
-28 ALIDAVLAV
+28 ALVDAVLAI

-50 GFACAGAAVVDI
+50 GHACAGAAVVDI
-62 SYLISILN
+62 SYLVSILN
-70 DEYLCMSVMSS
+70 DDYLCMSVMSS
-81 VYFVTIDV
+81 IYFVTIDV
-89 MLMCLLV
+89 MLLCLLV
-96 FTVYFTKGKFTKTG
+96 FTVYFTKGKFTKAG
-110 KTFMGLCAAYAG
+110 NTFLGLSVLYTA
-122 FEILVFAINP
+122 FEIVVFAINP
-132 FYEIAIHYVRRNTFI
+132 FYEIAIHYVPRNTLI
-147 AKYSYQMRPLYVM
+147 AKYSYQMRPLYVI
-160 HLLFTYMLVVTVV
+160 HLLFTYTLVIVVV
-173 VLLFRKM
+173 VLLIRKM
-180 YRIPREYR
+180 CSIPKEYR
-188 AQYRYVILGILIIV
+188 AQYRYVILGILVIV

-273 HNERADD
+273 HNERADA
-280 LLGGLQTEK
+280 LLGGIQPEK
-289 CALLEDF
+289 CAVLEDF

-302 SLNTETGD
+302 SLNAETED

-317 YIKNGE
+317 YIKNDE
-323 DIRPLRCDIRSL
+323 DVQPLRCDIRSL

-362 QDWESFQLFANSS
+362 QDWESFQLFAGSN

-382 TAAAIC
+382 TAVAIC

-399 MGNQVGNQQIRM
+399 MGNQAGNQAIKM

-422 KTYYVRGLE
+422 QTYYVRGLE
-431 ASLIALCSHSSE
+431 ANLIALCSHSNE
-443 SEMQACM
+443 AAMQTHM
-450 ARVKELFSGKIQYAV
+450 ARVKESFSGKIQYAV

-470 EKPDILRAVFSA
+470 SNPDIQQAILMAT
-482 SKAMRAKKLLDRE
+482 KAMRAKKLLDRE
-495 SIHSDMLT
+495 SIHSEMLT

-541 SNLSLLC
+541 SKLSLLC

-568 LSEEEWKILQSHTE
+568 LSDEEWKILQSHTE
-582 KGYEIANSNNE
+582 KGYEIASSNNE

-639 NNRSYRHAMSPS
+639 NNRSYRHAISAS
-651 EAMAELKRCAG
+651 KAMAELRRCAG

-672 FLQMLKERPPEEIE
+672 FLQMLKENPPDELIS
-686 GGDTAEKRE
+686 GDAAEKSRNE
-695 NGPADQLGP
+695 HIEHAETADNGT
-704 ADSGVETGRH
+704 ETCHH
-714 VHLVPYSRYVLDES
+714 VHSVPYSRYVLDES
-728 MRIVFVD
+728 MRIVSAD
-735 ENFEKLTGYTQ
+735 ENFEKLTGYTPK
-746 EDIRTTTMIQAD
+746 DIQARSVLQAD

-780 LVFQEHKLRRKDG
+780 MVFQEHKLRRKDS

-819 ADITKTYSMK
+819 ADITKTYSVK

-844 YWEDTYRR
+844 YWEETYRR

-857 LLNHAAFRSDVELKL
+857 LLNHAAFRSDLELKL
-872 LEGNAKVLMMMMDVD
+872 LEGKSKVMMLMMDVD

-905 ILVAQALHVSL
+905 ILVAQTLHMSL

-930 AAALFFNLD
+930 AAALFFSLN
-939 TPEAVI
+939 TPEATI
-945 RERAQQIFDKV
+945 QERAQQIFDKV
-956 SITLRGATGGTGI
+956 SITLKGADGRTGI
-969 SMGAAIA
+969 SMGVAIA
-976 EPDTTF
+976 EPDATF

-998 SGRGRLVIS
+998 NGRGRLVIS